1 MGRRSDVCGGEGAW
15 GEEVTYVEGDVC
27 EHCAHTP
34 AHRANVSMLNWNGKE
49 GRSEGGKEGRSEG
62 GREGGREGGSE
73 GRREGGREGECTISR
88 RCHQQPLNQT
98 GHDRQ
103 ECCSLGQDCIPCHL
117 HGMAH
122 PHH

>member
-49 GRSEGGKEGRSEG
+49 GRSEEGREE
-62 GREGGREGGSE
+62 GREGGRVYYKPQMPPA
-73 GRREGGREGECTISR
+73 TIK
-88 RCHQQPLNQT
+88 P
-98 GHDRQ
+98 DR
-103 ECCSLGQDCIPCHL
+103 
-117 HGMAH
+117 A
-122 PHH
+122 